1 MKSRNIDKKKESI
14 MIDLVI
20 LNVFLMGIM
29 SVVYGAINEDTSAK
43 LIACVCILTSML
55 YFMLPV

>member
-1 MKSRNIDKKKESI
+1 